1 MKLKEKIDELLL
13 KYPEARKEIEQFE
26 NENKENLEIDTE
38 DFSLK
43 IIRKI
48 AAPVDYFKSAFSC
61 NNLYAAITPFKITH
75 LKDLVN
81 AEFNLTCEDLV
92 KKLKEIPYIGDY
104 SRREFI
110 EAIEEYLFKGFPTH
124 EWKWNTDKI
133 LIDLFQKL
141 KLNFDNEFILKFY
154 NEFLIKFKDELTQK
168 INKEEE
174 KLQEDLREMDRIHP
188 F

>member
-48 AAPVDYFKSAFSC
+48 AAPVDYFKFNFSC
-61 NNLYAAITPFKITH
+61 TNLYASITPFKRTH
-75 LKDLVN
+75 LKDLTN

-92 KKLKEIPYIGDY
+92 KKLKEIPF
-104 SRREFI
+104 SM
-110 EAIEEYLFKGFPTH
+110 
-124 EWKWNTDKI
+124 N
-133 LIDLFQKL
+133 
-141 KLNFDNEFILKFY
+141 FIL
-154 NEFLIKFKDELTQK
+154 NPVPLPIS
-168 INKEEE
+168 
-174 KLQEDLREMDRIHP
+174 R
-188 F
+188 